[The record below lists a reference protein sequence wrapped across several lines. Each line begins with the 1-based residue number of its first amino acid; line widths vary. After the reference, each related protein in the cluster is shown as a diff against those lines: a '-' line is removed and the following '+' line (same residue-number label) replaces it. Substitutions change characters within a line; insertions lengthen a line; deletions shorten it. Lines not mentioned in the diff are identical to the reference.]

1 MRSTGKSKHRTP
13 NNKLFGAS
21 LISEDR
27 YRTFADCISLLIRN
41 PKEVRNIPSA
51 YLGYRLFTATAERN
65 PQIISYIP
73 AQYVDIKLCKGLV
86 EANKKS
92 LSLLNPAFRTEE
104 ILLLHIQTHKNG
116 INDLKENER
125 TYKMY
130 LEAVKKDKSSIMIVP
145 DELKSA
151 EMCYEALSDGY
162 GMNLVFIPI
171 EAQNLDICIHALKNG
186 CPPSYIPK
194 TIAQTEAFKQEIQK
208 VQLEM
213 QATKRAKT
221 KKSRKIAI
229 IGSPEIVDKP
239 NNCDIMKVILGENND

>member
-1 MRSTGKSKHRTP
+1 MRRNGKTRHRTP
-13 NNKLFGAS
+13 SSEMAGNS
-21 LISEDR
+21 LINEER
-27 YRTFADCISLLIRN
+27 YRTFADCVAVLIRN
-41 PKEVRNIPSA
+41 PKELRNIPEV
-51 YLGYRLFTATAERN
+51 YFGYRLFTATAEKN

-73 AQYVDIKLCKGLV
+73 PQYLDVKLCRYLV

-92 LSLLNPAFRTEE
+92 LSLLPQVFRTEE
-104 ILLLHIQTHKNG
+104 LLLLHIQTHKNG
-116 INDLKENER
+116 IEEINEHER
-125 TYKMY
+125 TYKLY

-162 GMNLVFIPI
+162 GMNLIFIPI
-171 EAQNLDICIHALKNG
+171 EAQNLEICIHALKNG

-194 TIAQTEAFKQEIQK
+194 TIAQTDAFKQELHK
-208 VQLEM
+208 NQLKM

-221 KKSRKIAI
+221 KKTRKIAI